1 MRDES
6 LPLTMEMRLDAAC
19 RRFEAA
25 CKAGQAPR
33 IEEQLGAATGAE
45 RLALLKELV
54 RLDAVY
60 RRAAGQA
67 VSPAEYLRRFP
78 ELDAVWLEREMTP
91 ATLTNAQAPGLG
103 ETQSLVQPAPVA
115 PASTPAIQ
123 VPGYEVALG
132 ELGRGGMGVVYLAR
146 NVAFDR
152 REVLKVVSQMGTP
165 AYMAPEQARIRR
177 APTSGRT
184 FTAWGVRCTSC

>member
-1 MRDES
+1 MPHPGES
-6 LPLTMEMRLDAAC
+6 HEGRVAPPHDGDAFGRGLPALRGRLQGRPGA
-19 RRFEAA
+19 
-25 CKAGQAPR
+25 R

-103 ETQSLVQPAPVA
+103 
-115 PASTPAIQ
+115 
-123 VPGYEVALG
+123 
-132 ELGRGGMGVVYLAR
+132 R
-146 NVAFDR
+146 F
-152 REVLKVVSQMGTP
+152 
-165 AYMAPEQARIRR
+165 
-177 APTSGRT
+177 
-184 FTAWGVRCTSC
+184 